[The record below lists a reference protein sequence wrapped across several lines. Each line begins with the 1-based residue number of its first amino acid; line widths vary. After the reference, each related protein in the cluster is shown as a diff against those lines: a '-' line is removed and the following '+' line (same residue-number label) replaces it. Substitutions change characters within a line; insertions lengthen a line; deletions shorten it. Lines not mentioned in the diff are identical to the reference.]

1 MFMAFME
8 MRKTLE
14 FHRSSWKHKNIP
26 VHPLGCSGSIP
37 CLTPLSTSL
46 PEIETTISQAWSW
59 PLTAGISVLLRSHW
73 GL

>member
-1 MFMAFME
+1 MFMTFME
-8 MRKTLE
+8 KRKKLK

-26 VHPLGCSGSIP
+26 VRPPGCSGSIP
-37 CLTPLSTSL
+37 CLIPLSTHL

-59 PLTAGISVLLRSHW
+59 PLTADISVLLRSHW